1 MFITICF
8 ILFGY
13 FYYGCVP
20 LEQHERIWRNKR
32 FTFYCL
38 ITYLDV
44 IVLKQY
50 ICLIPLFHCVFNHT
64 KFYFALWLDL
74 IAPPTNTHFI
84 QIWPFFFIYSIR
96 QRYISFTF
104 ILCLYLNQVHFIINY
119 LRTIINKIK
128 YNYQML
134 AAYCLEQLSRHV
146 SKVIQ
151 YIEGIRKCQK

>member
-64 KFYFALWLDL
+64 ILFCTVIRFHCTPHKHTLYPNLT
-74 IAPPTNTHFI
+74 I
-84 QIWPFFFIYSIR
+84 FFIYSIR